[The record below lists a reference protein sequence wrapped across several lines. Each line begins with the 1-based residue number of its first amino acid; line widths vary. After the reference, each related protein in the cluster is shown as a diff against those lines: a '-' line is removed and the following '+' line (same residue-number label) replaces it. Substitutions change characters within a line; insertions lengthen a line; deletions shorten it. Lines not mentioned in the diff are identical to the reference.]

1 MKSLFISAVR
11 HALLTVGL
19 MGVSGAALAA
29 EPPVMVLT
37 QVPCQFLE
45 SENGKNQ
52 GFKSTSISDCE
63 AINARSGDARV
74 AAATPLQVKPGKT
87 IFRVTNRDVPCELGF
102 WLRSASVLKRLT
114 LPSVS
119 GGGLVTGKA
128 QDYVIDLEPGEY
140 IYSCSWNTTPDY
152 KLVVR

>member
-1 MKSLFISAVR
+1 MKNLLISTAR
-11 HALLTVGL
+11 HAFLTVGL
-19 MGVSGAALAA
+19 MGVSAAAL
-29 EPPVMVLT
+29 
-37 QVPCQFLE
+37 
-45 SENGKNQ
+45 
-52 GFKSTSISDCE
+52 
-63 AINARSGDARV
+63 

-87 IFRVTNRDVPCELGF
+87 IFRVTNRDVPYELGF

-119 GGGLVTGKA
+119 GGGLVTGKT

-140 IYSCSWNTTPDY
+140 IYSCPLNATPDY